1 MHQEQRK
8 ITHETRTGERAW
20 AIAYVIADSRGCNSP
35 SKRFFSSLHDHR
47 YEVLID
53 GTPLVDPIDQLTA
66 EVTVVS
72 EYDCITDYLVTLR
85 LGDIDIPVR
94 NRPMISA
101 RGGVMRL
108 GKRIV
113 EIREK
118 LALAA

>member
-1 MHQEQRK
+1 MSDDRK

-20 AIAYVIADSRGCNSP
+20 AIAWVIADNRGRNSP
-35 SKRFFSSLHDHR
+35 SARFFSALHDHR
-47 YEVLID
+47 YDVLID
-53 GTPLVDPIDQLTA
+53 GTALVDPVGQLTA

-72 EYDCITDYLVTLR
+72 EYSCVTDYLRTLR
-85 LGDIDIPVR
+85 LGDIDIPLR

-101 RGGVMRL
+101 RGGVLRL

-113 EIREK
+113 EVREK